1 MGFANPADHRL
12 PPAPKECSLCSFL
25 QCVDRGV
32 CVSKRGCSGAGP
44 GNIFSWGR
52 LVWGERA
59 PSGLA
64 STRESRGPAGQAPAA
79 PSAPGGSEGRKAG
92 VVVRP
97 VRQTWCLAGLRDAI
111 PVVGPQLS
119 ASVQSQQ
126 RILLGFMFSYLLH
139 PLGPCHGPWLPP
151 ESAR

>member
-1 MGFANPADHRL
+1 MLPNIHRCHPKNTKRWGLPVPVEFGKYQCSTKLNRLLPGRTSQSLYCADGLCKSRRPPP

-25 QCVDRGV
+25 QRVDRGV
-32 CVSKRGCSGAGP
+32 CVSRRRCSGAGP

-92 VVVRP
+92 
-97 VRQTWCLAGLRDAI
+97 AI
-111 PVVGPQLS
+111 V
-119 ASVQSQQ
+119 
-126 RILLGFMFSYLLH
+126 
-139 PLGPCHGPWLPP
+139 PLGRLGVLQD
-151 ESAR
+151 